1 MNTYLNK
8 NPKLGLVMVSIICY
22 TVYKSVET
30 IVNGFAPKDRGK
42 NILKPEE
49 VKKD

>member
-8 NPKLGLVMVSIICY
+8 NPKLGLVMVSIICF

-30 IVNGFAPKDRGK
+30 IVNGFAPAKEVK
-42 NILKPEE
+42 NTLKPEE